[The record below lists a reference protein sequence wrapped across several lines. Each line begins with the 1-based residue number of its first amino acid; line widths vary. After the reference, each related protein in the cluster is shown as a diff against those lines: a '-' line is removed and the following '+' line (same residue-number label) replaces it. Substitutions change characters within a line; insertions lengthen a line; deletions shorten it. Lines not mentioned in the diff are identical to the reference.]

1 MQDTRELI
9 REAAVSSPP
18 VSPTSRRAWWLG
30 LALLA
35 VLALLPR
42 LRLPFDIE
50 PGQPQWTARAGR
62 FWGALTAGEL
72 QETYLAPHP
81 GLTVMWAAGGAMAL
95 LGARY
100 SPEQLVVSSQAVGAL
115 SVALLVGCVGWIAA
129 LRRRQGLRGPRTA
142 ALAVGLALA
151 LDPVLVLTTGLAGLD
166 GVFALFLL
174 LGLLALADHAD
185 RGSRG
190 TLAAAA
196 VTCGLAV
203 ATKGPGLALLAAP
216 ALFRWRPLRAA
227 GEPPPRWGAVA
238 AAIGGLLA
246 GTVLVVWALL
256 PAAWIDPLHVA
267 ERLLWGGGAKSESL
281 ARVLIQGRENY
292 LFGTNADFTG
302 PALYVVNLLV
312 RATPLALLGALGGL
326 FSARFR
332 RDLLVRR
339 IAAFGGLLLLV
350 LTLAQQKEWRYVI
363 PLLAFLDVLGALGL
377 ASLCTDA
384 AERLARPA
392 LRAAPAVLL
401 LAQGAWVVA
410 AHPWYELRT
419 NPLLGSPVRAA
430 HWVQLGWTGGW
441 LATREYL
448 VARAEALGR
457 PVVVSGG
464 SPKWQL
470 YERPG
475 DRGALPVVWAGE
487 RGPAVRNAD
496 CHAVH
501 LYDRMF
507 GTTKADQRWR
517 ERGREAL
524 RVEPYGVLIVEL
536 RCREAALRRRG
547 DGPGVSSGSQGSVD
561 APRRRRRQDPSAGSR
576 TPPGAPGP

>member
-1 MQDTRELI
+1 M
-9 REAAVSSPP
+9 
-18 VSPTSRRAWWLG
+18 SRPLRRPGWLLG

-35 VLALLPR
+35 ALALLPR
-42 LRLPFDIE
+42 LRLPLDIE
-50 PGQPQWTARAGR
+50 PGQPQWTARADR
-62 FWGALTAGEL
+62 FWGALVAGEL
-72 QETYLAPHP
+72 RDTYLAPHP

-95 LGARY
+95 LGVRFA
-100 SPEQLVVSSQAVGAL
+100 PEQLVLSSQAVGVL
-115 SVALLVGCVGWIAA
+115 SAVLLVGCVVWVAA
-129 LRRRQGLRGPRTA
+129 LRRRQGVAGARTA

-151 LDPVLVLTTGLAGLD
+151 FDPVLVLTTGLAGLD

-174 LGLLALADHAD
+174 LGLLAICDHAD
-185 RGSRG
+185 RGTRG

-216 ALFRWRPLRAA
+216 ALFRWRPLRGA
-227 GEPPPRWGAVA
+227 GEPPRWAGVA
-238 AAIGGLLA
+238 AATAGLLL
-246 GTVLVVWALL
+246 GTVVVVWALL
-256 PAAWIDPLHVA
+256 PAAWVDPLHVA

-281 ARVLIQGRENY
+281 ARVLVKGRENY

-312 RATPLALLGALGGL
+312 RATPLALLGALAGL
-326 FSARFR
+326 LSPRFR

-339 IAAFGGLLLLV
+339 ITAFGGLLLLV

-363 PLLAFLDVLGALGL
+363 PLLAFLDVLGALGI
-377 ASLCTDA
+377 ASLCADA
-384 AERLARPA
+384 AERLARPR
-392 LRAAPAVLL
+392 LRTLPAVLL
-401 LAQGAWVVA
+401 LAQGVWVVA
-410 AHPWYELRT
+410 SHPWYELRT
-419 NPLLGSPVRAA
+419 NPLLGSPARAA

-448 VARAEALGR
+448 VERATALGR
-457 PVVVSGG
+457 PIVVSGG
-464 SPKWQL
+464 SPKWEL
-470 YERPG
+470 YERAARSG
-475 DRGALPVVWAGE
+475 TQPVIWAGE
-487 RGPAVRNAD
+487 RGPAVRDAD

-517 ERGREAL
+517 DRGREVL
-524 RVEPYGVLIVEL
+524 RVEPYGVPIVVL

-547 DGPGVSSGSQGSVD
+547 DGPGVSSDSQGSVD
-561 APRRRRRQDPSAGSR
+561 APRRRRRQGPPAAPR